1 MTRIREGKLRHCDTC
16 PEKPEGQKV
25 HMEGPCWQSMA
36 SEGPGAGR
44 ASILGDHFS
53 LFVGDLMTNT
63 HFGSSESRN

>member
-1 MTRIREGKLRHCDTC
+1 MICIREGKLRHCDTC
-16 PEKPEGQKV
+16 PAEPEGQKV
-25 HMEGPCWQSMA
+25 HMEGQSMA

-53 LFVGDLMTNT
+53 LFVGDLVTNT